1 MDPDDQNQNDTT
13 YTPADDDAKHQK
25 AKPPSVTG
33 EEDAFSG
40 DMPAEPPDIDEELEK
55 VGLKGDDEEGIKP
68 LGVASELQEE
78 EE

>member
-13 YTPADDDAKHQK
+13 YTPADDDAKHQE
-25 AKPPSVTG
+25 AKPPSVSG

-55 VGLKGDDEEGIKP
+55 VGLKGDSEEGIKP
-68 LGVASELQEE
+68 LGVSDELHEE